1 MKHDGTD
8 WVCAECN
15 KPFITECDCPASVT
29 YTQERTTMSFEDQLA
44 RILPHVD
51 DQHQFLAGVR
61 FVQGFKEHGDGLMR
75 MTDAQLDMAR
85 LEEYAD
91 AVVYAAE
98 QRARKIKRHESDLQK
113 AYASKAFPVKP

>member
-1 MKHDGTD
+1 MRCDATE
-8 WVCAECN
+8 WVCAECGN
-15 KPFITECDCPASVT
+15 KALTDCDCPAGVT

-61 FVQGFKEHGDGLMR
+61 FVQGFKEYGDALMR
-75 MTDAQLDMAR
+75 MTDAELLRAKQ
-85 LEEYAD
+85 EEYAD

-98 QRARKIKRHESDLQK
+98 QAARELKGATIRLSDF
-113 AYASKAFPVKP
+113 YPVDL